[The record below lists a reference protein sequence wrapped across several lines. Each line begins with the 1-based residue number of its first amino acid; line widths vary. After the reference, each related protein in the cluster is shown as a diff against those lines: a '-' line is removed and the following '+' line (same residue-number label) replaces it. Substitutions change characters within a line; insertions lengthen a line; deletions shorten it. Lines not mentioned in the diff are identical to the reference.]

1 MIKEGLLS
9 LSRSSLAETLV
20 KETPLRAMSRRFV
33 PGETLDALLEAA
45 RKANEEG
52 LKVTANY
59 LGEEEHD
66 RASAEAAVETY
77 VGLVD
82 RIQEEGL
89 DAGLSVKPSQL
100 GETIGRD
107 FLLENLTRILHRAGE
122 AEVFVRLDME
132 SSEHTEATL
141 EAFEELWSRGHRGV
155 GVVLQAYLR
164 RTEGDI
170 RRMNELGASVRLC
183 KGAYSEPKDIAYQ
196 GREKV
201 KERFRECM
209 KLLLTHG
216 TRPAIATH
224 DDELIRATS
233 RFAAHSGTHPESFEF
248 QMLHGVRRDLQ
259 RRLVSDGWRIRVYI
273 PFGESWYP
281 YLARRLAERPANI
294 LLLAGSVIR
303 ESPVGFLLPDSNG
316 GER

>member
-1 MIKEGLLS
+1 MIREGLLS
-9 LSRSSLAETLV
+9 LSRSSLAETLI

-33 PGETLDALLEAA
+33 PGETVEDLVEAA
-45 RKANEEG
+45 RKANADG
-52 LKVTANY
+52 LKVTVNY

-82 RIQEEGL
+82 RIQQEGL
-89 DAGLSVKPSQL
+89 DSGLSVKPSHL
-100 GETIGRD
+100 GEAVGRE

-122 AEVFVRLDME
+122 ADLFVRMDME
-132 SSEHTEATL
+132 SSEHAETTL
-141 EAFEELWSRGHRGV
+141 DVFEELWSRGHRGV
-155 GVVLQAYLR
+155 GIALQAYLH
-164 RTEGDI
+164 RTEDDI

-183 KGAYSEPKDIAYQ
+183 KGAYSEPKEIAYQ
-196 GREKV
+196 GRQKV
-201 KERFRECM
+201 KERFLECM
-209 KLLLTHG
+209 KLLLAEG
-216 TRPAIATH
+216 TRPTIATH

-233 RFAAHSGTHPESFEF
+233 RFAAHNGVHPESFEF

-259 RRLVSDGWRIRVYI
+259 RRLVSDGWRVRVYI

-281 YLARRLAERPANI
+281 YLARRLAERPSNI

-303 ESPVGFLLPDSNG
+303 ESPLGFLLPDSNG
-316 GER
+316 GRR